1 MREIKREFQI
11 RSGNKWGTTHETTDP
26 AEVYEF
32 LSRDLIAKKINA
44 CTYIKSIKRVNN
56 YDGTQTIT
64 VTYDS
69 ATRNIYTIKN

>member
-11 RSGNKWGTTHETTDP
+11 KSGSKWATISTYTDH
-26 AEVYEF
+26 AEIYEF
-32 LSRDLIAKKINA
+32 LTHDLIAKKINA
-44 CTYIKSIKRVNN
+44 CPYIKSIKRVNN

-69 ATRNIYTIKN
+69 TTRNIYTIKA

>member
-11 RSGNKWGTTHETTDP
+11 RSGNKWHTTHETTDP

-32 LSRDLIAKKINA
+32 LAHDLIAKKINA
-44 CTYIKSIKRVNN
+44 CTYIRSIKRTNN
-56 YDGTQTIT
+56 YDGTLTIT

-69 ATRNIYTIKN
+69 ATRNIYTIKA

>member
-11 RSGNKWGTTHETTDP
+11 KSGNKWHTTYEVTDP
-26 AEVYEF
+26 AAVYEF
-32 LSRDLIAKKINA
+32 LSSDLIAKKLNA

-69 ATRNIYTIKN
+69 ATRNIYTIPN